1 MLAHK
6 RQWETIATLL
16 EADVHCPVVLANQTA
31 PAPPYPFLSF
41 TILTPVHA
49 EQGTYCFDKGIYYQP
64 MLQTWSL
71 TAQSDDY
78 AACQEIGMRMY
89 DFFARAGRAALYQ
102 NQIAVASLTD
112 LTARDNLLTVQ
123 YVYRCGMDV
132 TFRMMHQ
139 LEVVESRIVQEM
151 LQHSCNG
158 KKPTKMSI
166 NRKDESN
173 GIIGC
178 HRKGELGDQC
188 GCGADRVSA
197 AACRK

>member
-16 EADVHCPVVLANQTA
+16 EANIHCPVVLANQTA
-31 PAPPYPFLSF
+31 PSPPYPFLSF

-49 EQGTYCFDKGIYYQP
+49 EQGTYCFDNGIYYQP
-64 MLQTWSL
+64 MLQTWSF

-78 AACQEIGMRMY
+78 AACQEISMRMY
-89 DFFARAGRAALYQ
+89 DFFARAGRAALYR

-132 TFRMMHQ
+132 TFRTMHQ
-139 LEVVESRIVQEM
+139 LEVVEGRIEQEM
-151 LQHSCNG
+151 LQSACNR
-158 KKPTKMSI
+158 KEPTKISI
-166 NRKDESN
+166 DRKDESN
-173 GIIGC
+173 GIIRRN
-178 HRKGELGDQC
+178 RKSEFGDQC
-188 GCGADRVSA
+188 GD
-197 AACRK
+197 